1 MRMRGMVC
9 VYISTLIWACTVQP
23 KPTQRTQRAMG
34 PMRECGLEVA
44 LEPVEVM
51 DYRNDSMAANEMKV
65 SRVLNQNG
73 FIGVARYK
81 PSVYMAY
88 LQHGRLP
95 ADRDSLR
102 RLMDSFEDNIYME
115 VLLPR
120 ALVADLY
127 PEPYLRRSFTLW
139 QEGAAVMP
147 SMVHVESTMNLTPY
161 HLIHLMFPRRVH
173 NPEYYILTISGK
185 YFAAAANFN
194 EIDEG
199 CLLKKLKTSKA
210 LGI

>member
-9 VYISTLIWACTVQP
+9 VYISTWILACTVQQ
-23 KPTQRTQRAMG
+23 KPVQRAMG
-34 PMRECGLEVA
+34 PMRDCGLEVD
-44 LEPVEVM
+44 LEPVEVI
-51 DYRNDSMAANEMKV
+51 DYRGDATAGTEMKV
-65 SRVLNQNG
+65 SRKLNQTG
-73 FIGVARYK
+73 AIGIARYK

-88 LQHGRLP
+88 LQHGRIP
-95 ADRDSLR
+95 VDRDSLR

-161 HLIHLMFPRRVH
+161 YLIHLMFPRRVH
-173 NPEYYILTISGK
+173 DPEYYLLTISGK
-185 YFAAAANFN
+185 YFAVAAKFD

-199 CLLKKLKTSKA
+199 CLLKKLQTSKA
-210 LGI
+210 IGI